1 MTLPAAIGPAV
12 SPHGPVAASLLAWDT
27 LLARWG
33 DEGAIEARRE
43 RRLAALFAAARRC
56 AFYRE
61 RFARHGERLADQ
73 PPVHKAE
80 LMERFADWV
89 GDPRLQL
96 DRLRDFATDPAR
108 VGQPFAGM
116 YTVWHSSGS
125 SGVPGLFVQDPHA
138 MAVYDAL
145 EAQRRP
151 VVAAW
156 RRWMDPFY
164 LGERIAFVGATG
176 GHFASIVSVERLR
189 RTVPTLGSRLRAFSF
204 LQPAAELTVALNDW
218 RPSVI
223 ATYPSTALV
232 LAEEARA
239 SRLRIAPCEIWT
251 GGEALSEA
259 TRRHVAQ
266 AFGCPV
272 QNSYGASEF
281 LALAAECSHRRLH
294 LNDDWAILEP
304 VDEHGVPVPRGQT
317 GCTTL
322 LTNLANHVQPLI
334 RYDLG
339 DRVRISATR
348 CACGSPLPVIEV
360 EGRVDDM
367 LQFGAADGRVIRLSS
382 LALTTVLED
391 EASVFDFQLAQDG
404 GAPGL
409 TLTLAPGERDD
420 APDPAVPERAR
431 SALHRYLSQQ
441 GLAGLPLRVQ
451 RGALPGC
458 SASGKRPRVVASA
471 GLPLPPLARIA
482 ADARPAAHQS
492 L

>member
-1 MTLPAAIGPAV
+1 MTLPADGSAAGTRDFA
-12 SPHGPVAASLLAWDT
+12 AASLLACDT

-33 DEGAIEARRE
+33 GASAIAARRE
-43 RRLAALFAAARRC
+43 HRLAALFAAARRC

-73 PPVHKAE
+73 PPVRKAE

-89 GDPRLQL
+89 ADPRLRI
-96 DRLRDFATDPAR
+96 DRLRDFVADRASI
-108 VGQPFAGM
+108 GQPFDGS

-125 SGVPGLFVQDPHA
+125 SGVPGLFVQDAQA
-138 MAVYDAL
+138 MAIYDAL

-151 VVAAW
+151 VIAPW
-156 RRWMDPFY
+156 RRWLDPFY
-164 LGERIAFVGATG
+164 LGERIAFVGATS

-189 RTVPTLGSRLRAFSF
+189 ATVPTLASRLRAFSF
-204 LQPAAELTVALNDW
+204 LQPIADLAAALNQW

-223 ATYPSTALV
+223 VTYPSTALV

-239 SRLRIAPCEIWT
+239 GRLPIAACEIWT

-281 LALAAECSHRRLH
+281 LALASECGQHRLH

-304 VDEHGVPVPRGQT
+304 VDEHGVPVPPGQT
-317 GCTTL
+317 GRTTL

-348 CACGSPLPVIEV
+348 CSCGSPLPVIEV

-367 LQFGAADGRVIRLSS
+367 LQFGAANGRVIRLSS

-391 EASVFDFQLAQDG
+391 EASLFDFQLAQDG

-409 TLTLAPGERDD
+409 TLTLAPGECG
-420 APDPAVPERAR
+420 APGDPAVSETAR
-431 SALHRYLSQQ
+431 SALCRYLSQQ
-441 GLAGLPLRVQ
+441 GLDGLPLRVQ
-451 RGALPGC
+451 RAVLPGC
-458 SASGKRPRVVASA
+458 AASGKRARVVASSDVR
-471 GLPLPPLARIA
+471 LPRGARITT
-482 ADARPAAHQS
+482 DARPVVES